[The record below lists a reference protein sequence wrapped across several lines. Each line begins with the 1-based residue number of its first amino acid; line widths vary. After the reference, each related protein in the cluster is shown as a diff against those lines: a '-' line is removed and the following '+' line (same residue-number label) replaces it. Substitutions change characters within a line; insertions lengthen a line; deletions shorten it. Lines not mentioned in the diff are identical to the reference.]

1 MSKENYRRLGNY
13 IREVDVRNR
22 NLGGV
27 KELMTTI
34 YVVFIAL
41 ILTNGYL
48 TKLPS
53 CGITVP

>member
-41 ILTNGYL
+41 IFTNGYL

>member
-13 IREVDVRNR
+13 SRGGCKESEF
-22 NLGGV
+22 GGV

-53 CGITVP
+53 CGITVS

>member
-22 NLGGV
+22 NLGG

-34 YVVFIAL
+34 YVIFIVQR
-41 ILTNGYL
+41 LTNGYL

-53 CGITVP
+53 CGTMVP

>member
-22 NLGGV
+22 NLGG

-34 YVVFIAL
+34 YVVFIVQ

-53 CGITVP
+53 CGTMVP

>member
-1 MSKENYRRLGNY
+1 MGDY

-22 NLGGV
+22 NFFGGE
-27 KELMTTI
+27 ELMTTI

>member
-22 NLGGV
+22 NLGG
-27 KELMTTI
+27 KELMTPI
-34 YVVFIAL
+34 YVIFIVQR
-41 ILTNGYL
+41 LTNGYL

-53 CGITVP
+53 CGTMVP